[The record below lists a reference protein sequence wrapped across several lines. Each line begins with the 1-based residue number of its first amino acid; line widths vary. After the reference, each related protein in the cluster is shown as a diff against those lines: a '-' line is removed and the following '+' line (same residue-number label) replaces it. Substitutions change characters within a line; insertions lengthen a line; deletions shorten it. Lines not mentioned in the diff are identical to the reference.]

1 MNKLALLSLLG
12 LLTACSSVELNEV
25 NPEGVN
31 LSGEWVLDFADS
43 DAAPDLRE
51 GLHGSKKRPRH
62 TDRRA
67 QILEIAKGSALAFI
81 VHDFQ
86 VLRADKIEIEQN
98 RNSMG
103 IQYHPGVYRDLTW
116 GERQRGLWEVYAGW
130 EETDLV
136 IISKAND
143 MLVTE
148 RLGRKGNRLWVV
160 VTVDADGEERS
171 FTRVFNLR
179 AGS

>member
-1 MNKLALLSLLG
+1 MMNKLLVLSLLG
-12 LLTACSSVELNEV
+12 LLTACSNVELNEI
-25 NPEGVN
+25 NPVGVN
-31 LSGEWVLDFADS
+31 LSGEWVLDFTDS

-62 TDRRA
+62 TEHRTQA
-67 QILEIAKGSALAFI
+67 LEMANGSALAFI

-86 VLRADKIEIEQN
+86 ILRADKIEIEQN
-98 RNSMG
+98 RDSMG

-130 EETDLV
+130 EDTDLV

-148 RLGRKGNRLWVV
+148 RLSRIDNRLWVV
-160 VTVDADGEERS
+160 VTVDADGDERS
-171 FTRVFNLR
+171 FSRVFNLR
-179 AGS
+179 T